1 MTRQEQQQCMNNDKL
16 TELLEQFYETKKC
29 SDVLEICL
37 KDLGKNKGRGYD
49 EEAILEAI
57 AAGFEWAVKKII
69 TQGGAA

>member
-1 MTRQEQQQCMNNDKL
+1 MSKNELM
-16 TELLEQFYETKKC
+16 ELLEQFYETKTC
-29 SDVLEICL
+29 GDALEICL

-57 AAGFEWAVKKII
+57 AAGFEWAVEKI

>member
-1 MTRQEQQQCMNNDKL
+1 MSKNEL
-16 TELLEQFYETKKC
+16 TELLEQFYGTKKC
-29 SDVLEICL
+29 NDVLEICL

-57 AAGFEWAVKKII
+57 AAGFEWAVEKI

>member
-1 MTRQEQQQCMNNDKL
+1 MSKNEL
-16 TELLEQFYETKKC
+16 TELLEQFFATKKC
-29 SDVLEICL
+29 SEVLEICL

-57 AAGFEWAVKKII
+57 AAGFEWAVERII